1 MDMTATFLKLFYIM
15 KYPFKKTTTK
25 NKTKKSTTYRQLVSS
40 WSAKKSGQD
49 VTEFILMRM

>member
-1 MDMTATFLKLFYIM
+1 MTATFLKLFYIM